1 MSVRI
6 ALTGVALSAFT
17 LTPFA
22 VSHAAEPQ
30 APEPLRL
37 SVTSGLAANHAV
49 PDIVRTHFQAEVT
62 RRVAEA
68 GAGEIV
74 WDEMHGG
81 TLTRMGGV
89 LEALEDDLALFG
101 IVTVNHETGRLPLQN
116 LTFQMPFTTEA
127 CVIVGAAYQR
137 VHEQI
142 GGMTDAMSAARQ
154 TFVSGIASD
163 GYNFISVQP
172 IRNAAEVRGLK
183 VGMVDRLEAWI
194 AGVQGI
200 PQRLPDDTMGARMEA
215 GVLGAAVLPT
225 SEMGRLGLKRDA
237 DHYTRTGFG
246 AQVPYVLNV
255 NTEALAALPEAVR
268 TAIDETRTAFT
279 QSAAQAYCEAGDN
292 ALADL
297 KAQGVRTTKLLKT
310 RRFQWADSLAPL
322 AQQWATAN
330 DAAGRPGS
338 AAVDMFV
345 TELRAAGVTLL
356 RDWSRAAA
364 PSALDAAATAA
375 KELSQVPTR

>member
-1 MSVRI
+1 MSVRT
-6 ALTGVALSAFT
+6 ALTGMVLSAFT
-17 LTPFA
+17 LTPFD
-22 VSHAAEPQ
+22 VSHAAEPRTT
-30 APEPLRL
+30 EPLRL

-49 PDIVRTHFQAEVT
+49 PEIVRTHFQSEIT
-62 RRVAEA
+62 RRVAAA
-68 GAGEIV
+68 GAGEIA

-101 IVTVNHETGRLPLQN
+101 IVSVNHETRRLPLQN
-116 LTFQMPFTTEA
+116 LTFQMPFTTED
-127 CVIVGAAYQR
+127 CTIVGAAYQA
-137 VHEQI
+137 VHNRLD
-142 GGMTDAMSAARQ
+142 GMTDAVSAVRQ
-154 TFVSGIASD
+154 TFLSGIASD

-183 VGMVDRLEAWI
+183 VGMVDRLENWI

-246 AQVPYVLNV
+246 AQVPFVLNV

-268 TAIDETRTAFT
+268 EAIDETRTAFT
-279 QSAAQAYCEAGDN
+279 RSAAQAYCQAGDD
-292 ALADL
+292 ALVDL

-322 AQQWATAN
+322 AQQWAAAN
-330 DAAGRPGS
+330 DAAGRPGR
-338 AAVDMFV
+338 AAVGMFV
-345 TELRAAGVTLL
+345 DELRAAGVKLT

-364 PSALDAAATAA
+364 PSTLGAAATAA
-375 KELSQVPTR
+375 RELSQVPAR

>member
-1 MSVRI
+1 L
-6 ALTGVALSAFT
+6 ATH
-17 LTPFA
+17 
-22 VSHAAEPQ
+22 HAAPK
-30 APEPLRL
+30 
-37 SVTSGLAANHAV
+37 
-49 PDIVRTHFQAEVT
+49 IVRNLFQAEVT

-74 WDEMHGG
+74 WDEMHDG

-89 LEALEDDLALFG
+89 LEAVEDDLALFG
-101 IVTVNHETGRLPLQN
+101 VVAVNHETRRLPMQN
-116 LTFQMPFTTEA
+116 LTFQMPFTTED
-127 CVIVGAAYQR
+127 CVIVGAAYQA
-137 VHEQI
+137 VHNQLD
-142 GGMTDAMSAARQ
+142 GMTDAISAARQ
-154 TFVSGIASD
+154 TFLSGIASD

-183 VGMVDRLEAWI
+183 VGMVDRLENWI

-237 DHYTRTGFG
+237 DHYTRTGLG
-246 AQVPYVLNV
+246 SQVPFVLTV
-255 NTEALAALPEAVR
+255 NTHALEALPDTVR
-268 TAIDETRTAFT
+268 TAIEETNATFT
-279 QSAAQAYCEAGDN
+279 QAAAQAYCQAGDE
-292 ALADL
+292 ALVDL

-330 DAAGRPGS
+330 DAEGRPGRE
-338 AAVDMFV
+338 AVDMFV
-345 TELRAAGVTLL
+345 VELRAAGVTLT
-356 RDWSRAAA
+356 RDWSRAAP
-364 PSALDAAATAA
+364 PSLLDAAATAA
-375 KELSQVPTR
+375 KELSQVPAK

>member
-1 MSVRI
+1 MSVRT
-6 ALTGVALSAFT
+6 ALTGVVLSAFI

-22 VSHAAEPQ
+22 ASHAAEPQ
-30 APEPLRL
+30 TAQPLRL

-49 PDIVRTHFQAEVT
+49 PEILRTHFQAEVA

-81 TLTRMGGV
+81 TLARMGGV
-89 LEALEDDLALFG
+89 LEALEDDLVLFG
-101 IVTVNHETGRLPLQN
+101 VVAVNHESRRLPLQN

-127 CVIVGAAYQR
+127 CVTVGEAYQA
-137 VHEQI
+137 VHNKL
-142 GGMTDAMSAARQ
+142 GGMTDDLSAARQ
-154 TFVSGIASD
+154 TFLSGIASD
-163 GYNFISVQP
+163 GYNFISVQA

-183 VGMVDRLEAWI
+183 VGMVDRLENWI

-246 AQVPYVLNV
+246 AQVPFVLSV
-255 NTEALAALPEAVR
+255 NAEALAALPEAVR
-268 TAIDETRTAFT
+268 TAIDETRATFT
-279 QSAAQAYCEAGDN
+279 RNAAQAYCQAGED
-292 ALADL
+292 ALVEL

-310 RRFQWADSLAPL
+310 RRFQWADSLSPL

-338 AAVDMFV
+338 VAVEMFV
-345 TELRAAGVTLL
+345 AELRAAGVTLI
-356 RDWSRAAA
+356 RDWSRAAP
-364 PSALDAAATAA
+364 PSTLGAAAAAA
-375 KELSQVPTR
+375 KELSQLPAR

>member
-1 MSVRI
+1 MRLRT
-6 ALTGVALSAFT
+6 ALTGMVLSAFT

-22 VSHAAEPQ
+22 VSHAAEPDT
-30 APEPLRL
+30 PEPLRL
-37 SVTSGLAANHAV
+37 SMTSGLAANHAV
-49 PDIVRTHFQAEVT
+49 PGIVQTHFQAEIT

-101 IVTVNHETGRLPLQN
+101 IVAVNHETRRLPLQN
-116 LTFQMPFTTEA
+116 LTFQMPFTTED
-127 CVIVGAAYQR
+127 CVIVGAAYQA
-137 VHEQI
+137 VHREL
-142 GGMTDAMSAARQ
+142 GGMTDSISAARQ
-154 TFVSGIASD
+154 TFLSGIASD
-163 GYNFISVQP
+163 GYNFISVQA

-183 VGMVDRLEAWI
+183 VGMVDRLENWI

-237 DHYTRTGFG
+237 DHYTRTGLG
-246 AQVPYVLNV
+246 AQVPFVLTV
-255 NTEALAALPEAVR
+255 NTKALAALPEAVR
-268 TAIDETRTAFT
+268 TAIEETRAAFT
-279 QSAAQAYCEAGDN
+279 RSAAQAYCQAGED

-322 AQQWATAN
+322 AQQWAVAN
-330 DAAGRPGS
+330 DASGRPGS
-338 AAVDMFV
+338 AAVEMYV
-345 TELRAAGVTLL
+345 AELRTAGVTLV
-356 RDWSRAAA
+356 RDWSRTA
-364 PSALDAAATAA
+364 PPGTLGAAATAA
-375 KELSQVPTR
+375 QELSQVPAK